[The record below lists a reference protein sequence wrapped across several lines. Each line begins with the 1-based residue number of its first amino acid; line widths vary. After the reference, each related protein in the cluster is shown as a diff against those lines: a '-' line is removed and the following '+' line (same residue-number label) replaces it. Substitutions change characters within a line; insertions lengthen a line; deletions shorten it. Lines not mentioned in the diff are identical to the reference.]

1 MISCIEF
8 IPAYSELFK
17 FIDRKS
23 GRQAVYDYW
32 LACFDPE
39 RAPLNRYLDQYG
51 LAGCWHYWT
60 HTLNEEA
67 ADFMLTL
74 DEEAG
79 YFRID
84 MHHCPSKGRLL
95 ELKHIEPFDEYCK
108 HCDLYRLS
116 AEKHGLAYVYDFSR
130 IDQAA
135 CSLLIYDPARYHP
148 EDKEK

>member
-1 MISCIEF
+1 MYRIYTKPTVSYLSSLTENQ
-8 IPAYSELFK
+8 ADRLFTTT
-17 FIDRKS
+17 
-23 GRQAVYDYW
+23 GL
-32 LACFDPE
+32 LASIRR

-84 MHHCPSKGRLL
+84 MHHCPSKAGFLNYSTSNHL
-95 ELKHIEPFDEYCK
+95 MNIVNTATY
-108 HCDLYRLS
+108 
-116 AEKHGLAYVYDFSR
+116 
-130 IDQAA
+130 IA
-135 CSLLIYDPARYHP
+135 CQWKSTASPTFMIFPG
-148 EDKEK
+148 